1 MEQLKQQGTSKRKLK
16 LGDIAEHLQIKK
28 FVVRSW
34 EKELGLAPQNG
45 GYDADGVEL
54 FKKIKHLVTVEHQ
67 SLDQI
72 RQVIGASKLMP
83 TIQPATLE
91 HKEITITT
99 EEFEST
105 KNEEKNC
112 AQLMP
117 SHESCTENF
126 AALPEQ
132 ECIVAATIEPI
143 LEEKNLKAEAAP
155 THQQFFSEL
164 QVFKQELMRLQEL
177 LKA

>member
-28 FVVRSW
+28 FVVRNW

-45 GYDADGVEL
+45 WYDAEGVEL

-67 SLDQI
+67 SLDQV
-72 RQVIGASKLMP
+72 RQVIGASKLTS

-91 HKEITITT
+91 HKELTLTT
-99 EEFEST
+99 EEIET
-105 KNEEKNC
+105 AQGEEKNYC
-112 AQLMP
+112 QATPKNEP
-117 SHESCTENF
+117 SSDNFTPLQGQERF
-126 AALPEQ
+126 AAR
-132 ECIVAATIEPI
+132 TIEAI
-143 LEEKNLKAEAAP
+143 AEEKMLKTEVSP

-164 QVFKQELMRLQEL
+164 QIFKQELIRLHEL